1 MVSPLLRAKHPRNLP
16 HAVGAVVKA
25 DAGIAIADRAHR
37 LPSGINHHE
46 WLNKLVGH
54 AVVITL
60 FDSGERI
67 AVCSALDP
75 AGHGVKGFLFPLPSA
90 IPVHGKVAAAY
101 AGNLAHSDFIDL
113 ALQLFEI
120 PNAAGGQGIAAVE
133 KGVDKDPLHPVL
145 FRRQQEGVQML
156 LLRVN
161 AAIGDQA
168 QQMQGASL
176 FAGVLQRLHDHRM
189 AEKFAG
195 ANQIVNACDVH
206 VHHAARADVQ
216 VTDFAVAHLAIRQTD
231 EVIRSVKQTMRILR
245 QEFVVSRLTRQCY
258 RIGEALRTITPAI
271 QNGEYNRFFQ
281 RHAYS
286 PALTAARPRNSAPW
300 PSSSSMRSNWLYFAM
315 RSVRDAEPVLI

>member
-1 MVSPLLRAKHPRNLP
+1 MPGQHPRDLP

-25 DAGIAIADRAHR
+25 NAGIAIAYRAHR

-60 FDSGERI
+60 FNSGKRI
-67 AVCSALDP
+67 AVSSALDP
-75 AGHGVKGFLFPLPSA
+75 AGHGVKGFLFPLPST

-101 AGNLAHSDFIDL
+101 AGDLAHANFIDL

-120 PNAAGGQGIAAVE
+120 PNAARGQGIAAVE
-133 KGVDKDPLHPVL
+133 KGVDKDLLHPLL
-145 FRRQQEGVQML
+145 FCRQQKGVQMR

-161 AAIGDQA
+161 APIGDQA
-168 QQMQGASL
+168 QQVQGASP

-189 AEKFAG
+189 PEKFAG
-195 ANQIVNACDVH
+195 ANEIVNARDVH
-206 VHHAARADVQ
+206 VHHSSRADVQ
-216 VTDFAVAHLAIRQTD
+216 VTDFAVTHLPIGQAD
-231 EVIRSVKQTMRILR
+231 EVIRSMKQTMRIFR
-245 QEFVVSRLTRQCY
+245 QEPVVTRLTRQCY
-258 RIGEALRTITPAI
+258 RIGETLRTITPAI

-281 RHAYS
+281 RHSYS